1 MQVAFATRPAS
12 AANPNEDFVGATPQ
26 TIVVLDGASV
36 PPGMETGCQHG
47 TPWYVTQLGA
57 AMLHR
62 SLTRRDQA
70 LTDMLAEAIEEV
82 STLHADLC
90 DLDHPG
96 TPSAAVA
103 LLRERPDIVEHLVL
117 ADCTIVL
124 DLYSGIEAIS
134 DDRIDHVTPAER
146 AALRQYSTSSSPR
159 YAEPLSRLVSAQRE
173 RRNRSGG
180 FWVASNDPNAAHQA
194 IIGSTP
200 REQLRRAAVM
210 TDGAACLVD
219 RFHLAT
225 WSEFLSVLERQG
237 PSALIDRVRD
247 AEVSDPE
254 GKRWRRSKQHDDAT
268 IAICG
273 FKPEL

>member
-12 AANPNEDFVGATPQ
+12 ATNPNEDFIGATPQ

-62 SLTRRDQA
+62 SLTRPDQA
-70 LTDMLAEAIEEV
+70 LADMLAEAIEEV
-82 STLHADLC
+82 STLHADRC
-90 DLDHPG
+90 DLGHPG

-103 LLRERPDIVEHLVL
+103 VLRERPDTVEHLVL

-124 DLYSGIEAIS
+124 DRSSGIEAIS
-134 DDRIDHVTPAER
+134 DDRISHVTPAER
-146 AALRQYSTSSSPR
+146 AALRQHPTSSEPR

-173 RRNRSGG
+173 QRNRPGG
-180 FWVASNDPNAAHQA
+180 FWVASNDPNAARQA

-200 REQLRRAAVM
+200 RQQLRRAAVL

-219 RFHLAT
+219 HFHLST
-225 WSEFLSVLERQG
+225 WSEALAVVERQG

-247 AEVSDPE
+247 AEVTDPE
-254 GKRWRRSKQHDDAT
+254 CKRWRRSKQHDDAT
-268 IAICG
+268 VVMCR
-273 FKPEL
+273 FEPEL

>member
-12 AANPNEDFVGATPQ
+12 AADPNEDFIGATPQ
-26 TIVVLDGASV
+26 TIVVLDGAGV
-36 PPGMETGCQHG
+36 PSGMETGCRHG

-62 SLTRRDQA
+62 SLTRLDQT
-70 LTDMLAEAIEEV
+70 LIDMLAEAIEEV

-90 DLDHPG
+90 DLAHPG

-103 LLRERPDIVEHLVL
+103 LLRERRDIVEHLVL

-124 DLYSGIEAIS
+124 DRISGIEAIS
-134 DDRIDHVTPAER
+134 DDRIDHVAPVER
-146 AALRQYSTSSSPR
+146 AVLRQYPTSLSPR
-159 YAEPLSRLVSAQRE
+159 SAEPLSRLVSAQRE
-173 RRNRSGG
+173 RRNRPGG
-180 FWVASNDPNAAHQA
+180 FWVASSDPSAAHQA

-200 REQLRRAAVM
+200 QEQLRCAAVM

-219 RFHLAT
+219 HFQLAT
-225 WSEFLSVLERQG
+225 WSEFLAVLERQG

-247 AEVSDPE
+247 AEASDPE
-254 GKRWRRSKQHDDAT
+254 GQRWRRSKQHDDAS
-268 IAICG
+268 IAICQ
-273 FKPEL
+273 FKAEL

>member
-12 AANPNEDFVGATPQ
+12 AANPNEDFIGATPQ

-57 AMLHR
+57 ALLHR
-62 SLTRRDQA
+62 SLTRPDQTLA
-70 LTDMLAEAIEEV
+70 DMLAEAIEEV
-82 STLHADLC
+82 SRLHADCC
-90 DLDHPG
+90 DLGHPG

-103 LLRERPDIVEHLVL
+103 LLRGRLDTVEHLVL

-124 DLYSGIEAIS
+124 DCPSRIEAIS
-134 DDRIDHVTPAER
+134 DDRIDHVAAAER
-146 AALRQYSTSSSPR
+146 AALRRSSTSSSPHA
-159 YAEPLSRLVSAQRE
+159 AEPLSRLVSVQRE
-173 RRNRSGG
+173 QRNRPGG

-194 IIGSTP
+194 IIGSRP
-200 REQLRRAAVM
+200 QEQVRRAAVM
-210 TDGAACLVD
+210 TDGVSCLVD

-225 WSEFLSVLERQG
+225 WSAFLAVLERQG

-254 GKRWRRSKQHDDAT
+254 GNRWRRSKQHDDASV
-268 IAICG
+268 AICR
-273 FKPEL
+273 FEPEL